1 MTTGFVMGKNKTVL
15 TMKYV
20 LFILLAL
27 ILAACRSEKE
37 KQLEC
42 ALEFAGDNR
51 VELEK
56 VLEHYRT
63 DPEKL
68 EAARFL
74 IRNMPGWYS
83 YEGNELDSI
92 HHLLVGVCEGRSI
105 SKREKNKWNRIS
117 FDSLSKIYDAQ
128 VITAEYLIDNI
139 DLAFEVWRKYP
150 WNRNLPF
157 DDFCEL
163 ILPYRI
169 ADEPLSDWRKLY
181 YEDYG
186 TLLDSLYKGSD
197 VIEASKIIDGK
208 LRKLYYIYNTDFRVP
223 HLNAVFLYHNR
234 IGYCREACDLT
245 IYAMRACGIPV
256 ATDYF
261 VYSPDYQHYHCW
273 TMLRDT
279 TGTFLQFGFNEFEA
293 SRDTL
298 RHDGRKKGKVYRYCF
313 GMQADK
319 NSGTSGNRQLSP
331 VLKNRFVKDVTSE
344 YFGSNDTTIPIQ
356 MSGAQYSYIGISSP
370 GGWIPIDMAL
380 GNAGKVTFRDIEP
393 DVIYQTLYQGDGGK
407 LYPAGYPFIS
417 KTGGGFVLLKPNIDL
432 MEEAILKRKMPQ
444 QKTIAEWAY
453 RAIIGAKVEA
463 ADDLSF
469 MQADLLWQFEDTL
482 TTNYYVLTPLL
493 RKKYRYV
500 RYVAPIGKRMELAEL
515 ALFKDSFCKEK
526 VRLRRIN
533 SIEPIAKLEY
543 VTDGNILT
551 YFQARDTSCY
561 LAYDLG
567 ESTLIERIVF
577 SPRNDDNYIWPGD
590 NYELFY
596 QDGINGWKSLGS
608 KVATEREIDF
618 LVPQNA
624 LLWLRNRTKGREE
637 QVFIYKNGRQYFAFD
652 L

>member
-1 MTTGFVMGKNKTVL
+1 M
-15 TMKYV
+15 
-20 LFILLAL
+20 
-27 ILAACRSEKE
+27 
-37 KQLEC
+37 
-42 ALEFAGDNR
+42 
-51 VELEK
+51 
-56 VLEHYRT
+56 
-63 DPEKL
+63 
-68 EAARFL
+68 
-74 IRNMPGWYS
+74 
-83 YEGNELDSI
+83 
-92 HHLLVGVCEGRSI
+92 
-105 SKREKNKWNRIS
+105 
-117 FDSLSKIYDAQ
+117 
-128 VITAEYLIDNI
+128 
-139 DLAFEVWRKYP
+139 
-150 WNRNLPF
+150 PF

-186 TLLDSLYKGSD
+186 TLLDSLYKGDD

-208 LRKLYYIYNTDFRVP
+208 LRKLYYIYNTDFRIP
-223 HLNAVFLYHNR
+223 HLDAVFLYHNR

-313 GMQADK
+313 GVQPEK
-319 NSGTSGNRQLSP
+319 ISGISGNKRLYP
-331 VLKNRFVKDVTSE
+331 VFRNRFVKDVTSE

-356 MSGAQYSYIGISSP
+356 IPGEQYIYLGIFSP
-370 GGWIPIDMAL
+370 GGWIPVDMAL

-417 KTGGGFVLLKPNIDL
+417 KRGGEFVLLKPNIDL
-432 MEEAILKRKMPQ
+432 MEEAILRRKMPQ

-453 RAIIGAKVEA
+453 RAVIGAKIEA
-463 ADDLSF
+463 ASDLSF
-469 MQADLLWQFEDTL
+469 IHADLLWQFEDTL
-482 TTNYYVLTPLL
+482 TTNYCILTPPS
-493 RKKYRYV
+493 RKKHRYV
-500 RYVAPIGKRMELAEL
+500 RYVAPAGKRMELAEL
-515 ALFKDSFCKEK
+515 ALFKDSLCQEK
-526 VRLRRIN
+526 IRLRRIN

-551 YFQARDTSCY
+551 YFQARDTSSY

-567 ESTLIERIVF
+567 ESMPIERIVF

-596 QDGINGWKSLGS
+596 QDGINGWKSLGR
-608 KVATEREIDF
+608 KVATERKIEF

-624 LLWLRNRTKGREE
+624 LLWLRNCTKGREE
-637 QVFIYKNGRQYFAFD
+637 QVFIYKNGRQTFTFD

>member
-42 ALEFAGDNR
+42 ALDFAGDNR
-51 VELEK
+51 LELEK

-186 TLLDSLYKGSD
+186 TLLDSLYKGDD

-208 LRKLYYIYNTDFRVP
+208 LRKLYYIYNTDFRIP
-223 HLNAVFLYHNR
+223 HLDAVFLYHNR

-313 GMQADK
+313 GVQPEK
-319 NSGTSGNRQLSP
+319 ISGISGNKRLYP
-331 VLKNRFVKDVTSE
+331 VFRNRFVKDVTSE

-356 MSGAQYSYIGISSP
+356 IPGEQYIYLGIFSP

-417 KTGGGFVLLKPNIDL
+417 KRGGEFVLLKPNIDL
-432 MEEAILKRKMPQ
+432 MEEAILRRKMPQ

>member
-1 MTTGFVMGKNKTVL
+1 
-15 TMKYV
+15 MKYV
-20 LFILLAL
+20 LFILLVL
-27 ILAACRSEKE
+27 TLAACQSEKDRR
-37 KQLEC
+37 LEY

-186 TLLDSLYKGSD
+186 TLLDSLYKGDD

-356 MSGAQYSYIGISSP
+356 IPGEQYIYLGIFSP
-370 GGWIPIDMAL
+370 GGWIPVDMAL

-482 TTNYYVLTPLL
+482 TTNYCVLTPLL

>member
-1 MTTGFVMGKNKTVL
+1 
-15 TMKYV
+15 MKYV

-42 ALEFAGDNR
+42 ALDFAGDNR

-92 HHLLVGVCEGRSI
+92 HHLLVEVCEGRPI

-117 FDSLSKIYDAQ
+117 FNSLSKIYDAQ

-186 TLLDSLYKGSD
+186 TLLDSLYKGDD

-208 LRKLYYIYNTDFRVP
+208 LRKLYYIYNTDFRIP
-223 HLNAVFLYHNR
+223 HLDAVFLYHNR

-313 GMQADK
+313 GIQADK

-356 MSGAQYSYIGISSP
+356 MSGEQYIYLGIFSP
-370 GGWIPIDMAL
+370 VGWIPIDMAL

-533 SIEPIAKLEY
+533 RIEPIAKLEY

>member
-1 MTTGFVMGKNKTVL
+1 
-15 TMKYV
+15 MKYV

-42 ALEFAGDNR
+42 ALDFAGDNR
-51 VELEK
+51 LELEK

-186 TLLDSLYKGSD
+186 TLLDSLYKGDD

-208 LRKLYYIYNTDFRVP
+208 LRKLYYIYNTDFRIP
-223 HLNAVFLYHNR
+223 HLDAVFLYHNR

-313 GMQADK
+313 GVQPEK
-319 NSGTSGNRQLSP
+319 ISGISGNKRLYP
-331 VLKNRFVKDVTSE
+331 VFRNRFVKDVTSE

-356 MSGAQYSYIGISSP
+356 IPGEQYIYLGIFSP

-417 KTGGGFVLLKPNIDL
+417 KRGGEFVLLKPNIDL
-432 MEEAILKRKMPQ
+432 MEEAILRRKMPQ

>member
-1 MTTGFVMGKNKTVL
+1 MTTGFVMGKSKTVL

-42 ALEFAGDNR
+42 ALDFAGDNR

-92 HHLLVGVCEGRSI
+92 HHLLVEVCEGRPI

-117 FDSLSKIYDAQ
+117 FNSLSKIYDAQ

-186 TLLDSLYKGSD
+186 TLLDSLYKGDD

-208 LRKLYYIYNTDFRVP
+208 LRKLYYIYNTDFRIP
-223 HLNAVFLYHNR
+223 HLDAVFLYHNR

-313 GMQADK
+313 GIQADK

-356 MSGAQYSYIGISSP
+356 MSGEQYIYLGIFSP
-370 GGWIPIDMAL
+370 VGWIPIDMAL

-551 YFQARDTSCY
+551 YFQARDTSCC

>member
-1 MTTGFVMGKNKTVL
+1 
-15 TMKYV
+15 MKYV
-20 LFILLAL
+20 LFILLVL
-27 ILAACRSEKE
+27 TLAACQSEKDRR
-37 KQLEC
+37 LEY
-42 ALEFAGDNR
+42 ALEFAGDNC

-186 TLLDSLYKGSD
+186 TLLDSLYKGDD

-208 LRKLYYIYNTDFRVP
+208 LRKLYYIYNTDFRIP
-223 HLNAVFLYHNR
+223 HLDAVFLYHNR

-245 IYAMRACGIPV
+245 IYAMRACGISV

-261 VYSPDYQHYHCW
+261 AYSPDYQHYHCW

-313 GMQADK
+313 GVQPEK
-319 NSGTSGNRQLSP
+319 ISGISGNKRLYP
-331 VLKNRFVKDVTSE
+331 VFRNRFVKDVTSE

-356 MSGAQYSYIGISSP
+356 IPGEQYIYLGIFSP

-417 KTGGGFVLLKPNIDL
+417 KRGGEFVLLKPNIDL
-432 MEEAILKRKMPQ
+432 MEEAILRRKMPQ

-453 RAIIGAKVEA
+453 RAVIGAKIEA
-463 ADDLSF
+463 ASDLSF
-469 MQADLLWQFEDTL
+469 IHADLLWQFEDTL
-482 TTNYYVLTPLL
+482 TTNYCILTPPS
-493 RKKYRYV
+493 RKKHRYV
-500 RYVAPIGKRMELAEL
+500 RYVAPAGKRMELAEL
-515 ALFKDSFCKEK
+515 ALFKDSLCQEK
-526 VRLRRIN
+526 IRLRRIN
-533 SIEPIAKLEY
+533 NIEPVAKLEY

-551 YFQARDTSCY
+551 YFQARDTSSY

-567 ESTLIERIVF
+567 ESMPIERIVF

-596 QDGINGWKSLGS
+596 QDGINGWKSLGR
-608 KVATEREIDF
+608 KVASERKIEF

-624 LLWLRNRTKGREE
+624 LLWLRNCTKGREE
-637 QVFIYKNGRQYFAFD
+637 QVFIYKNGRQTFTFD

>member
-1 MTTGFVMGKNKTVL
+1 MTTGFVMGKSKTVL

-42 ALEFAGDNR
+42 ALDFAGDNR

-92 HHLLVGVCEGRSI
+92 HHLLVGVCEGRPI
-105 SKREKNKWNRIS
+105 SKREKNKWNRMS
-117 FDSLSKIYDAQ
+117 FNSLSKIYDAQ

-356 MSGAQYSYIGISSP
+356 IY
-370 GGWIPIDMAL
+370 L
-380 GNAGKVTFRDIEP
+380 LRDI
-393 DVIYQTLYQGDGGK
+393 
-407 LYPAGYPFIS
+407 
-417 KTGGGFVLLKPNIDL
+417 
-432 MEEAILKRKMPQ
+432 
-444 QKTIAEWAY
+444 
-453 RAIIGAKVEA
+453 
-463 ADDLSF
+463 
-469 MQADLLWQFEDTL
+469 
-482 TTNYYVLTPLL
+482 
-493 RKKYRYV
+493 
-500 RYVAPIGKRMELAEL
+500 
-515 ALFKDSFCKEK
+515 
-526 VRLRRIN
+526 
-533 SIEPIAKLEY
+533 
-543 VTDGNILT
+543 
-551 YFQARDTSCY
+551 
-561 LAYDLG
+561 
-567 ESTLIERIVF
+567 
-577 SPRNDDNYIWPGD
+577 
-590 NYELFY
+590 
-596 QDGINGWKSLGS
+596 
-608 KVATEREIDF
+608 
-618 LVPQNA
+618 
-624 LLWLRNRTKGREE
+624 
-637 QVFIYKNGRQYFAFD
+637 
-652 L
+652 

>member
-1 MTTGFVMGKNKTVL
+1 
-15 TMKYV
+15 MKYV

-42 ALEFAGDNR
+42 ALDFAGDNR

-92 HHLLVGVCEGRSI
+92 HHLLVEVCEGRPI

-117 FDSLSKIYDAQ
+117 FNSLSKIYDAQ

-186 TLLDSLYKGSD
+186 TLLDSLYKGDD

-208 LRKLYYIYNTDFRVP
+208 LRKLYYIYNTDFRIP
-223 HLNAVFLYHNR
+223 HLDAVFLYHNR

-313 GMQADK
+313 GIQADK

-356 MSGAQYSYIGISSP
+356 MSGEQYIYLGIFSP

-380 GNAGKVTFRDIEP
+380 GSAGKVTFRDIEP

>member
-1 MTTGFVMGKNKTVL
+1 
-15 TMKYV
+15 MKYV

-298 RHDGRKKGKVYRYCF
+298 RHDGRKKGNVYRYCF

-356 MSGAQYSYIGISSP
+356 MSGEQYIYLGIFSP

>member
-1 MTTGFVMGKNKTVL
+1 
-15 TMKYV
+15 MKYV
-20 LFILLAL
+20 LFILLVL
-27 ILAACRSEKE
+27 TLAACQSEKDRR
-37 KQLEC
+37 LEY

-83 YEGNELDSI
+83 YKGNELDSI

-356 MSGAQYSYIGISSP
+356 MSGEQYIYLGIFSP

-417 KTGGGFVLLKPNIDL
+417 KPGGGFVLLKPNIDL

-463 ADDLSF
+463 ADDLAF

-515 ALFKDSFCKEK
+515 ALFKDSLYKEK
-526 VRLRRIN
+526 VRLGRIN

>member
-1 MTTGFVMGKNKTVL
+1 
-15 TMKYV
+15 MKYV

-37 KQLEC
+37 KQLEY
-42 ALEFAGDNR
+42 ALDFAGDNR

-117 FDSLSKIYDAQ
+117 FNSLSKIYDAQ

-356 MSGAQYSYIGISSP
+356 MSGEQYIYLGIFSP

>member
-1 MTTGFVMGKNKTVL
+1 
-15 TMKYV
+15 MKYV
-20 LFILLAL
+20 LFILLVL
-27 ILAACRSEKE
+27 TLAACQSEKDRR
-37 KQLEC
+37 LEY

-356 MSGAQYSYIGISSP
+356 MSGEQYIYLGIFSP

-463 ADDLSF
+463 ADDLAF

-515 ALFKDSFCKEK
+515 ALFKDSLCKEK
-526 VRLRRIN
+526 VRLGRIN
-533 SIEPIAKLEY
+533 SIELIAKLEY

>member
-1 MTTGFVMGKNKTVL
+1 
-15 TMKYV
+15 MKYV

-356 MSGAQYSYIGISSP
+356 MSGEQYIYLGIFSP

-577 SPRNDDNYIWPGD
+577 SPRNDDNYIWPRD